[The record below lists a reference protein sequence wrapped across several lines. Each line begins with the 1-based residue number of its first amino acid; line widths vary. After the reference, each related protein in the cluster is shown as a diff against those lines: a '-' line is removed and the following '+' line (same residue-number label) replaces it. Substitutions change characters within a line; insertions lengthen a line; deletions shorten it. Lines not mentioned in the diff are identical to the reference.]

1 MILIGLMS
9 GGDYQQGGLARCGVT
24 TAHALARCGFGDSLF
39 EAAMELDRDALEDF
53 LASWR
58 EEVRDELRTNSKGEV
73 GRKQVALANSI
84 TRKFPDIDI
93 LLSYVK
99 PITSESMGRASNNLL
114 ITWDKEPDLA
124 KLAGV
129 CEFYFEWGYKEAIV
143 KRFRT
148 VIWHSIVLRILR
160 RAVLDLDQGKPRTNA
175 PSTPTKKVTTP
186 CGTPSKM
193 IAKHFSSLRVN
204 SPVKVYISGSES
216 DEDEEEQRL
225 IIKIHG
231 CRQHTSTDGLPEYR
245 LEIAPKQ
252 LVQLTES
259 GIKGLRTPEGP
270 DEWASDEVEDNE
282 EGTKKGR
289 KVPIDPESHLRV
301 WMPACMVKLVEP
313 QLVDNY
319 EGQQEKKRLKKAM
332 KETRSKTKA
341 PAKKKNDAEDVFS
354 APKKLN
360 TKKPRTTKPA
370 PSLSLPKLGDESGTE
385 SEGPLDF
392 IISTRPE
399 RLGQK
404 PIRRQ
409 LPPEGDSHKSDSL
422 LRRGKGD
429 ISAREDSQASSS
441 KHPEITNVSSASVKP
456 RTGIRDLTKNKKQA
470 STTTTQSNMKSFF
483 SVTHSS
489 SNITKKP
496 PSSTTHGA
504 NVPPSPSKRKKSP
517 GLSGELSDLGDFL
530 KKSPRKNLMDKS
542 SRSRTVSPS
551 PSKPIAKK
559 SMKVIEISSD
569 SDSDGPEGRSMTPL
583 CPLLRARARARAL
596 TSRHSSTVK
605 LCNEGTSSNI
615 IDLT

>member
-24 TAHALARCGFGDSLF
+24 TAHALAKCGFGDSLF
-39 EAAMELDRDALEDF
+39 EAGMTLDRDALEDF

-84 TRKFPDIDI
+84 TRKFPEIDI

-160 RAVLDLDQGKPRTNA
+160 RAVLDLDQGKLRTNV
-175 PSTPTKKVTTP
+175 PTTPKKKITSP

-193 IAKHFSSLRVN
+193 IAKHFSSLGIN
-204 SPVKVYISGSES
+204 SPAKVYISGSEP

-225 IIKIHG
+225 IIKIHS

-259 GIKGLRTPEGP
+259 GIKGLRIPEGP
-270 DEWASDEVEDNE
+270 DEWASDEVEDDE
-282 EGTKKGR
+282 DGGKKGK
-289 KVPIDPESHLRV
+289 KVPIDPESHMRV
-301 WMPACMVKLVEP
+301 WMPACLVKLVEP

-319 EGQQEKKRLKKAM
+319 EGQQERKRLKKAM
-332 KETRSKTKA
+332 KGTRNTPSKARA

-354 APKKLN
+354 APNKLR
-360 TKKPRTTKPA
+360 TKKPTTKPA
-370 PSLSLPKLGDESGTE
+370 PSLSLPKIGDESGTE
-385 SEGPLDF
+385 SEGPPDF

-404 PIRRQ
+404 QIRGQ
-409 LPPEGDSHKSDSL
+409 LPPEGDSNKKDSP
-422 LRRGKGD
+422 LRRSKGN
-429 ISAREDSQASSS
+429 ICATEDSRTRSNEV
-441 KHPEITNVSSASVKP
+441 KDVSSAPIKP
-456 RTGIRDLTKNKKQA
+456 RTGIRDLTRNKKQT
-470 STTTTQSNMKSFF
+470 STATQGNLKTFF
-483 SVTHSS
+483 PVTHSS
-489 SNITKKP
+489 SNITKKL
-496 PSSTTHGA
+496 PSSTSRGT
-504 NVPPSPSKRKKSP
+504 NVPPSPSKRKSS
-517 GLSGELSDLGDFL
+517 GLSGESDLGEFL
-530 KKSPRKNLMDKS
+530 KKSPRKRITDKS
-542 SRSRTVSPS
+542 PRSRTVSPS
-551 PSKPIAKK
+551 PSKPITKK

-569 SDSDGPEGRSMTPL
+569 SDSDGPEGRSITPL
-583 CPLLRARARARAL
+583 CPLLRARARAL
-596 TSRHSSTVK
+596 TSRHSPTETNMK
-605 LCNEGTSSNI
+605 LGKPKISSDI